1 MGDWFVVVGTGAAW
15 SNAGAE
21 EVTIRT
27 SANSEIALV
36 TAGALIYDA
45 VWPGRHGFDSSW
57 CMSSSVAGL
66 FTGIA
71 AEPATAR

>member
-1 MGDWFVVVGTGAAW
+1 MGDWFVAVGAGTAW
-15 SNAGAE
+15 SNTGAE
-21 EVTIRT
+21 EVAIWA
-27 SANSEIALV
+27 SPDPEVALFATGTLV
-36 TAGALIYDA
+36 HNR
-45 VWPGRHGFDSSW
+45 VWPSGYGFDSSG

>member
-1 MGDWFVVVGTGAAW
+1 VGDWFVAVGTGTAW
-15 SNAGAE
+15 SNTGAE
-21 EVTIRT
+21 EITIRT

-36 TAGALIYDA
+36 TTGTLIHNR